1 MNKQEFKIL
10 TGIYTDCLRL
20 KKRKE
25 LTEFG
30 RGQLYLCELLIKNK
44 KKYSFLM

>member
-1 MNKQEFKIL
+1 MDSEERKLLIQ
-10 TGIYTDCLRL
+10 IYKDCIKL

-30 RGQLYLCELLIKNK
+30 RGQLIICELLLRKEK
-44 KKYSFLM
+44 FEA